1 MSVAP
6 SKIKQL
12 KLIAATNLLITSAS
26 AQTVAE
32 IATAA
37 AEIEITA
44 FSANCLSVT
53 SGTPDHSDYV
63 ASKALDRDNGTNF
76 GAKSGSWSDH
86 WF

>member
-53 SGTPDHSDYV
+53 SGTPLSSNKV
-63 ASKALDRDNGTNF
+63 ASKALDRDSDTF
-76 GAKSGSWSDH
+76 FWASG
-86 WF
+86 